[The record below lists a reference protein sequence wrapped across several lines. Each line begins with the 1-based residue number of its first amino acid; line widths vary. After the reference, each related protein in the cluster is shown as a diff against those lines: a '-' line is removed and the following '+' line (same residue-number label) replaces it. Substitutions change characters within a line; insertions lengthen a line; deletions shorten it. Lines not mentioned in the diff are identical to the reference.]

1 MKLRA
6 TLIACFG
13 TALLASAAS
22 ASTGC
27 KYDGVA
33 YSDGSKVC
41 QTGTQYRCDE
51 GEWKSLLVQC
61 KADSSP
67 PNCEYNGNNYSAGA
81 TSCQSGMQF
90 RCSDGAWTNLS
101 VACSPSAPLA
111 SDAPRGAPRTCM
123 LEGTTVA
130 SASTVCKEGT
140 TFLCNDGDW
149 RNLGTPCR

>member
-6 TLIACFG
+6 TLIGCLG
-13 TALLASAAS
+13 TALLASAAF

-27 KYDGVA
+27 QYEGNA
-33 YSDGSKVC
+33 YSDGAKVC
-41 QTGTQYRCDE
+41 QTGTQYRCDG

-90 RCSDGAWTNLS
+90 RCTDGAWTNLS
-101 VACSPSAPLA
+101 VACSPSAPVA
-111 SDAPRGAPRTCM
+111 DAPRGAPHTCM
-123 LEGTTVA
+123 LEGATVA

-140 TFLCNDGDW
+140 TYLCNDGDW